1 MNAPYAEA
9 LAKTRSPLKAERLGT
24 PLAMTI
30 RGDRAQITTYHEASW
45 RRILSVG
52 AREIVASPLEDPDG
66 TPEHIPLAGSRS
78 RIYVALWPHTR
89 VTYRRIDTD
98 PETYARRV
106 VLAGTYKDAKG
117 ERYRFTETGEWTAG
131 TAAPRNYHVSLD
143 TSEACCD
150 YFVVTQEGR
159 VPSAEGPAS
168 SAPLGPRPSSLGPLA
183 TDERHGFRWKDGK
196 LQLFRVILD
205 PKGCPIS
212 CAKTPYAVLTPVR

>member
-9 LAKTRSPLKAERLGT
+9 LAKTRSPLKAERVGT

-30 RGDRAQITTYHEASW
+30 RGDRAEITTYHEASW

-52 AREIVASPLEDPDG
+52 GKEIVASPLEDPDG
-66 TPEHIPLAGSRS
+66 DPEHIPLAGTRN

-89 VTYRRIDTD
+89 VTYRRLDVD
-98 PETYARRV
+98 SETYARRV
-106 VLAGTYKDAKG
+106 VLAGTYKDGKG
-117 ERYRFTETGEWTAG
+117 VRYLFGEAGELTIG
-131 TAAPRNYHVSLD
+131 TAAPRRYRVSMD

-150 YFVVTQEGR
+150 YFVVTQEHGT
-159 VPSAEGPAS
+159 E
-168 SAPLGPRPSSLGPLA
+168 
-183 TDERHGFRWKDGK
+183 ERHGFRWKEGK
-196 LQLFRVILD
+196 LQLFRVIED